1 MGIFSRIKNGLAE
14 KANAAIDKATDPA
27 KEIDLAIAE
36 LEDQRKKALAELI
49 SYKANAKQM
58 ENDIE
63 RQRSKASEWE
73 SRAMAAIKAGDDEL
87 AKRALRE
94 KKACEAEV
102 EKIGRDRAE
111 AAGYAAQLNKSR
123 KEFETKLQMFKLRK
137 GTLATQLA
145 AARSPGGDAFGNDPS
160 VWERFADAE
169 DKIDRVAVESEVD
182 AAMRGEEQ
190 DEQDFDR
197 RLAAAAGPAAAA
209 LPAADDPLAQLK
221 RKMEADR
228 AKKTLA
234 AGSAAPTSSEP
245 GQAGPAPGTTRG
257 ES

>member
-1 MGIFSRIKNGLAE
+1 MGIFSRIKGSITQ
-14 KANAAIDKATDPA
+14 KANAAIDRATDPA

-63 RQRSKASEWE
+63 KHRAKAAEWE
-73 SRAMAAIKAGDDEL
+73 SRAMSAIKAGDDEL

-94 KKACEAEV
+94 KKAAEAEI
-102 EKIGRDRAE
+102 EKISRDRNE

-145 AARSPGGDAFGNDPS
+145 AARSGGGDAFGNDPS
-160 VWERFADAE
+160 VWDRFDAAE
-169 DKIDRVAVESEVD
+169 DKIDRAAAESEVD
-182 AAMRGEEQ
+182 AAMRGE
-190 DEQDFDR
+190 DEDARDFDLK
-197 RLAAAAGPAAAA
+197 LAQVAGKDA
-209 LPAADDPLAQLK
+209 LPASPADDALAQLK
-221 RKMEADR
+221 QKLEAERARKA
-228 AKKTLA
+228 LA
-234 AGSAAPTSSEP
+234 ASSSSSSSSSDGDGKGGGS
-245 GQAGPAPGTTRG
+245 
-257 ES
+257 

>member
-1 MGIFSRIKNGLAE
+1 MGIISRIKGSITQ
-14 KANAAIDKATDPA
+14 KANAAIDRATDPA
-27 KEIDLAIAE
+27 KEIDLAISE

-58 ENDIE
+58 DNDIE
-63 RQRSKASEWE
+63 KQKAKAAEWE
-73 SRAMAAIKAGDDEL
+73 ARAMAAIKAGDDEL

-102 EKIGRDRAE
+102 EKISRDRNE

-145 AARSPGGDAFGNDPS
+145 AARSGGGDAFGNDPS
-160 VWERFADAE
+160 VWDRFNEAE
-169 DKIDRVAVESEVD
+169 DKIDRAAVESEVD

-190 DEQDFDR
+190 DAHDFDR
-197 RLAAAAGPAAAA
+197 KLAAAAGGAAGAGA
-209 LPAADDPLAQLK
+209 LPAPADDALAQLK
-221 RKMEADR
+221 QKMAAER
-228 AKKTLA
+228 AKKALTS
-234 AGSAAPTSSEP
+234 GSAEP
-245 GQAGPAPGTTRG
+245 DKG
-257 ES
+257 E

>member
-1 MGIFSRIKNGLAE
+1 MGIISRIKGSLTQ
-14 KANAAIDKATDPA
+14 KANAAIDRATDPA
-27 KEIDLAIAE
+27 KEIDLAISE

-63 RQRSKASEWE
+63 KQKTRAAEWE

-94 KKACEAEV
+94 KKACEAEI
-102 EKIGRDRAE
+102 EKISRDRNE

-145 AARSPGGDAFGNDPS
+145 AARSGGGDAFGNDPS
-160 VWERFADAE
+160 VWDRFNEAE
-169 DKIDRVAVESEVD
+169 DKIDRAAVESEVD
-182 AAMRGEEQ
+182 AAMRGE
-190 DEQDFDR
+190 DEDARNFDLK
-197 RLAAAAGPAAAA
+197 LAAAAGGVDA
-209 LPAADDPLAQLK
+209 LPAASEDPLAQLK
-221 RKMEADR
+221 QKMEADK
-228 AKKTLA
+228 AKKALA
-234 AGSAAPTSSEP
+234 AGSPRPADSSK
-245 GQAGPAPGTTRG
+245 G
-257 ES
+257 E